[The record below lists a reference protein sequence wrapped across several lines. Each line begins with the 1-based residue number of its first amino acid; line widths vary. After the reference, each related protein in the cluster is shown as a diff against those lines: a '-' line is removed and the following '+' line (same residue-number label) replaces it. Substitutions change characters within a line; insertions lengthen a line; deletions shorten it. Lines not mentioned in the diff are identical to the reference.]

1 MSGLSWELWVLA
13 AVGCLL
19 TGLAKGGLP
28 GVGNLTVLIFASVFE
43 PKASVGLLLPI
54 LISADIVAVII
65 YRRTV
70 DWRSLWRLWPW
81 MAVGVVWGTLLF
93 GAISSEGIRRVIGFV
108 VLAMTLLQIVR
119 KALAKR
125 SPGHAAKLTPQNRLY
140 SGSLGLLGG
149 VATMLANAAGPV
161 GQLFLLSAGLPK
173 TVFVGTSA
181 WIFFLINVFKLPF
194 QAYLGILHLSSL
206 SVSFR
211 LMPFAIAGALVA
223 PGIVRKIN
231 DVWFVRVVWFFVI
244 VAGLKLLFF

>member
-1 MSGLSWELWVLA
+1 MMGLSWEIWALA
-13 AVGCLL
+13 AFGCFL

-28 GVGNLTVLIFASVFE
+28 GVGNITVLIFASVFE

-54 LISADIVAVII
+54 LISADIVAVVI

-70 DWRSLWRLWPW
+70 DWRSVWRLWPW
-81 MAVGVVWGTLLF
+81 MALGVVFGTILF

-108 VLAMTLLQIVR
+108 VLAMTLLQILR
-119 KALAKR
+119 KVLEKR
-125 SPGHAAKLTPQNRLY
+125 SPESAKKLTPQNRIY
-140 SGSLGLLGG
+140 SGSLGLIGG

-194 QAYLGILHLSSL
+194 QAYLGILHVSSL
-206 SVSFR
+206 SISFR
-211 LMPFAIAGALVA
+211 LMPFAMLGAFVA
-223 PGIVRKIN
+223 PVIVRRIN
-231 DVWFVRVVWFFVI
+231 DQWFVRVVWFFVI
-244 VAGLKLLFF
+244 VAGIKLLFF

>member
-1 MSGLSWELWVLA
+1 MELTWEVWCWA
-13 AVGCLL
+13 AIGCLL
-19 TGLAKGGLP
+19 TGLSKGGLP
-28 GVGNLTVLIFASVFE
+28 GVGNLTVLIFASIFE

-54 LISADIVAVII
+54 LISADVVAVIV

-81 MAVGVVWGTLLF
+81 MALGVVVGTLLF
-93 GAISSEGIRRVIGFV
+93 GAISSAGIGRVIGFV
-108 VLAMTLLQIVR
+108 VLAMTALQILR
-119 KALAKR
+119 KSLSRR
-125 SPGHAAKLTPQNRLY
+125 SPDSVARLSPQNRIY
-140 SGSLGLLGG
+140 SACMGLTGG

-206 SVSFR
+206 SVSLR
-211 LMPFAIAGALVA
+211 LMPFAIAGALIA
-223 PGIVRKIN
+223 PAVVHRIN
-231 DVWFVRVVWFFVI
+231 EQWFVRAVWFFVI
-244 VAGLKLLFF
+244 VAGVKLLLF